1 MNNREFAQ
9 LLVTRIEEH
18 KHKLCDGKSG
28 PVNAAYFQA
37 HEHIIELI
45 NVLTPSEVEEPP
57 VRNAHWITVKTDE
70 SHYNYICNHCYG
82 KSKFRKSK
90 FCPDCGYLMTKEKNN
105 EES

>member
-9 LLVTRIEEH
+9 FLVTRIEEH
-18 KHKLCDGKSG
+18 KHKLCDGKRG

-57 VRNAHWITVKTDE
+57 AKIAHWISKRVDKY
-70 SHYNYICNHCYG
+70 HYDYYCNHCFF
-82 KSKFRKSK
+82 KSKFQKSN